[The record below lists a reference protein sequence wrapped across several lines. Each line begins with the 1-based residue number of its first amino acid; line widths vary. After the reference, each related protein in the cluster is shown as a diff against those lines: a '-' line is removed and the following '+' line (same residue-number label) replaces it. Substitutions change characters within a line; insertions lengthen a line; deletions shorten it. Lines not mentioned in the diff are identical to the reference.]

1 MPCSIS
7 RRLVNTLR
15 CLNNS
20 IRHFHTIHTNMKSI
34 CFSFLAVLFTS
45 LSSFAQE
52 DAITKYFNKY
62 MDDEKFSV
70 VYISPKMFSMVSK
83 IEIEDMEPE
92 LQEVIKSMKGLRI
105 LHTEQ
110 NALQYYNDALKTI
123 NTSEYELLLTARGEG
138 ENVRFMVKDNGDIVE
153 ELLMIV
159 GGNENFA
166 LLSFIGNIDL
176 KKIGKLAK
184 ALDIDNMQYLENL
197 DKKN

>member
-1 MPCSIS
+1 
-7 RRLVNTLR
+7 
-15 CLNNS
+15 
-20 IRHFHTIHTNMKSI
+20 MKSI

-45 LSSFAQE
+45 LSSYAQE

-184 ALDIDNMQYLENL
+184 ALDIDNMQYLETL

>member
-1 MPCSIS
+1 
-7 RRLVNTLR
+7 
-15 CLNNS
+15 
-20 IRHFHTIHTNMKSI
+20 MKSI

-110 NALQYYNDALKTI
+110 NALQHYNDALKII

-138 ENVRFMVKDNGDIVE
+138 ENVRFMVKDNGNIVE

-159 GGNENFA
+159 GGNEKFA

>member
-1 MPCSIS
+1 
-7 RRLVNTLR
+7 
-15 CLNNS
+15 
-20 IRHFHTIHTNMKSI
+20 MKSI

-184 ALDIDNMQYLENL
+184 ALDIEKRMWGKRAQ
-197 DKKN
+197 

>member
-1 MPCSIS
+1 
-7 RRLVNTLR
+7 
-15 CLNNS
+15 
-20 IRHFHTIHTNMKSI
+20 MKSFI
-34 CFSFLAVLFTS
+34 LSLFVVLGMVFSVQ
-45 LSSFAQE
+45 AQG

-62 MDDEKFSV
+62 IDDEQFSA

-92 LQEVIKSMKGLRI
+92 VQEVIRSMKGLRI

-110 NALQYYNDALKTI
+110 NALQYYNEALKTI
-123 NTSEYELLLTARGEG
+123 STNEYELLLTARDGG

-159 GGNENFA
+159 GGETNFA
-166 LLSFIGNIDL
+166 LMSFIGNIDL

-184 ALDIDNMQYLENL
+184 ALEIDNLQYLNNL
-197 DKKN
+197 EKKQ